1 MSSSEYEVEEADDNG
16 LGLGN
21 ILAGV
26 VIGVLVGG
34 GLALL
39 FAPKPGVELRGDLG
53 DAVDDVRARAEQL
66 IDDLQNTTQDL
77 VTRSRSIVDQ
87 TRENLV
93 RSVDAG
99 REAYTQKKDEL
110 TAQFDS

>member
-1 MSSSEYEVEEADDNG
+1 MSSDEYEVEDGGG

-26 VIGVLVGG
+26 AIGVVVGG

-77 VTRSRSIVDQ
+77 VTRSRTAVEQ

-93 RSVDAG
+93 RSVEAG

-110 TAQFDS
+110 TAQFDA